1 MRGWAEISIQ
11 TAQEAVEAVANILH
25 EAGAGG
31 VVIEDPAQ
39 LVARADELGVSELLK
54 AAPLNGNVTVKA
66 YLPVNVK
73 LEARIKALQRELN
86 RVLKLLAVPG
96 EISLQEVAEE
106 EWATA
111 WKTYYKPFRV
121 GEHIVIKP
129 AWEECGTAANEIVIE
144 LDPGLAFGTGNHPTT
159 VMALTLLERYLQ
171 PGAKVFDIGTGSGI
185 LSIAAAKL
193 GAAEVAAV
201 DVDPVALE
209 AAWENCQRNHVIN
222 KVTVLPG
229 DLFEELSGRADLVV
243 ANITADVLL
252 LLIDDLPLHL
262 GAQGAFVGSGVI
274 ESQFDDIKEA
284 LTNKG
289 LKLLEIMGQEEWVA
303 FAAGWEEA

>member
-1 MRGWAEISIQ
+1 MCIRDSRNRGYEVVGFEEPADVYVINTCTVTGTADRKSRQMVRPVSYTHLDVYKRQVVEKGGPSMRGWAEISIQ

-171 PGAKVFDIGTGSGI
+171 MCIRDSNVVDADYKV
-185 LSIAAAKL
+185 
-193 GAAEVAAV
+193 E
-201 DVDPVALE
+201 
-209 AAWENCQRNHVIN
+209 
-222 KVTVLPG
+222 
-229 DLFEELSGRADLVV
+229 
-243 ANITADVLL
+243 
-252 LLIDDLPLHL
+252 DD
-262 GAQGAFVGSGVI
+262 
-274 ESQFDDIKEA
+274 K
-284 LTNKG
+284 K
-289 LKLLEIMGQEEWVA
+289 
-303 FAAGWEEA
+303 